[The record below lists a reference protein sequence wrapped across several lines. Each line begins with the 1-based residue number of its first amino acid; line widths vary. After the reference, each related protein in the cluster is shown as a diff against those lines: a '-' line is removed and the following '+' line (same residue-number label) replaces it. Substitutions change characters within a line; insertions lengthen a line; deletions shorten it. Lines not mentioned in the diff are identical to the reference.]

1 MDPAIPGRIR
11 QLDFSGTS
19 DQLAHFLGVF
29 DSSPP
34 SNVLSIRLQIVHYND
49 LEPRERF
56 ARFLSSSFPKL
67 SELNI
72 GNFLPS
78 PSSPIFTTS
87 KLTSLKLFL
96 PYEGNH
102 RYTLAQFSR
111 VLQQHPTL
119 EELDLNHGAVPLSG
133 APGAPV
139 PFTLPQLVNLRLYG
153 TKGAIVGLVDLIG
166 MSSPLHDVVIH
177 VDYTPDFTIPALA
190 STMEKIVVP
199 YYNCKGVNRYR
210 KIDNLT
216 ISSRVDELYLTF
228 DAKSHSVPRSNLELQ
243 FLWVGEL
250 GCERVVDATFDLLP
264 SDDVQELTIEGFP
277 LTRRILQKMNKLSHL
292 RLCNQG
298 RRGIKE
304 ALDALSLDN
313 QGESNESIMRVP
325 NHVTVYTRR

>member
-19 DQLAHFLGVF
+19 DQLAHFLGAF

-49 LEPRERF
+49 LELREKF

-96 PYEGNH
+96 PYEGSH

-139 PFTLPQLVNLRLYG
+139 PFTLPQLDNLRLYG
-153 TKGAIVGLVDLIG
+153 TKGAIIGFVDLIG

-190 STMEKIVVP
+190 SAMEKIVVP
-199 YYNCKGVNRYR
+199 YYNFRGVNCNR

-216 ISSRVDELYLTF
+216 ISSRAVDDLYLTF
-228 DAKSHSVPRSNLELQ
+228 DAKSHSAPRSNLELQ

-264 SDDVQELTIEGFP
+264 SDDVQELTIKGFP
-277 LTRRILQKMNKLSHL
+277 LTRRILRKMNKLSHL

-313 QGESNESIMRVP
+313 QGVSNESTMMMS
-325 NHVTVYTRR
+325 NHVYTRR